1 MLEDLFGDTPHVEVI
16 GRIVE
21 FLEDYE
27 YSFPG
32 TNEITTDL
40 EITPDLLNGFDE
52 DFLKMAYLVKY
63 ELMEIYRILK
73 LKKEIDEILPDK
85 PSFKEEFDK
94 LSQNYQFYEEEM
106 VKDFLT
112 RRYGLISYVNH
123 ITPIVNSYFQENP
136 KIIVF
141 NPDSECDPLSN
152 ITIHIKIAKN
162 SKEKE
167 KEKLKK
173 LNKELKNFNLFPNP
187 IKSICWVEL
196 DCYESYFDDDEID
209 DHYKLFY
216 ESYRDSNKKLLEFL

>member
-1 MLEDLFGDTPHVEVI
+1 MLEDLFGDTPQVEVI
-16 GRIVE
+16 EKLVE
-21 FLEDYE
+21 FLDDYD

-32 TNEITTDL
+32 VKEITTDL
-40 EITPDLLNGFDE
+40 ETTQELLNGFDE

-73 LKKEIDEILPDK
+73 LKKEIDELLSDK

-112 RRYGLISYVNH
+112 KRYGLISYANH
-123 ITPIVNSYFQENP
+123 ITPIINSYFQENP

-141 NPDSECDPLSN
+141 NPDPECDPLSN
-152 ITIHIKIAKN
+152 ISICIKS
-162 SKEKE
+162 SKDSKE

-173 LNKELKNFNLFPNP
+173 LNEELKNFNLFPNA
-187 IKSICWVEL
+187 IKSICRVKL
-196 DCYESYFDDDEID
+196 DCYEYFNDDEID
-209 DHYKLFY
+209 AHYELFY
-216 ESYRDSNKKLLEFL
+216 ELYRDSNKKLLEFL